1 MLVVQRLSFLTR
13 VLQKFGI
20 ASHTCIKFSLLE
32 HCRNSA
38 QQFDEVATQ
47 YQTLKAT
54 YEVKRDVMANDE
66 SLTAILVDAGK
77 KRQSLLKSVKSIV
90 KGKATKHTWSP
101 HVEHYQSDPK
111 AEFGD
116 AMDTLAKAGQDLT
129 KLEQEMRSH
138 HEDPKR
144 LTAAIQEYQDLILKT
159 DDVVAQTSPL
169 IAACQSEWATF
180 VEAIE

>member
-1 MLVVQRLSFLTR
+1 VSSCISFVCLSYIL
-13 VLQKFGI
+13 KI
-20 ASHTCIKFSLLE
+20 AIVSHNSLE
-32 HCRNSA
+32 IPGCRNSA
-38 QQFDEVATQ
+38 QQFDDVATQ

-54 YEVKRDVMANDE
+54 YEMKRDVMANDE
-66 SLTAILVDAGK
+66 TLAAILGDAGK

-90 KGKATKHTWSP
+90 KGKTARQHWSP
-101 HVEHYQSDPK
+101 HVEHYQTDPK

-129 KLEQEMRSH
+129 KLEQEMRGH
-138 HEDPKR
+138 TEDPKR
-144 LTAAIQEYQDLILKT
+144 LTAVIQEYQDLILKT
-159 DDVVAQTSPL
+159 NEVVEQTSPR